1 MIPKI
6 IHQTAATAVLSLEER
21 ALRER
26 LSKLLPGWSMH
37 LWTDDGNRQII
48 ADHFPEY
55 LRDYDRITRGVVK
68 ADIARVTYM
77 HVYGGFYLDT
87 DYKLLKPFDE
97 ALLSQNCLLPIESG
111 EVGTPTFTLG
121 NSVFASRRGHPVWRK
136 FLDVIFQE
144 NLPRSTDQVL
154 KDNATALA
162 HGQATSEGVLSVAG
176 PPALTRFYQSRSGDF
191 PDIHLPS
198 IAEFHPNMLPSGR
211 PDARSYGIHLCWG
224 SWRGKKSVKWLTNQ
238 MRRKLWR
245 YEWAK

>member
-1 MIPKI
+1 LIPKI
-6 IHQTAATAVLSLEER
+6 IHQTAATAMLTGEER
-21 ALRER
+21 ALRHRINEF
-26 LSKLLPGWSMH
+26 LPDWTTL

-55 LRDYDRITRGVVK
+55 LRDYDRIARGVVK

-97 ALLSQNCLLPIESG
+97 ALLSRTCLLPIESG
-111 EVGTPTFTLG
+111 ELGTPSLTLG
-121 NSVFASRRGHPVWRK
+121 NSVFASERGHPFWRE
-136 FLDVIFQE
+136 FLKVIFE
-144 NLPRSTDQVL
+144 TNLHSSTDQVL
-154 KDNATALA
+154 SSSAGALA
-162 HGQATSEGVLSVAG
+162 DGQPTSEGVLSVAG
-176 PPALTRFYQSRSGDF
+176 PPALTRFYLSRSRDF
-191 PDIHLPS
+191 PDIHLPA

-224 SWRGKKSVKWLTNQ
+224 SWRGKKSLKWLTNKI
-238 MRRKLWR
+238 RRKLWR